1 MSNRIEDLVEALKKA
16 VRDQSISA
24 GQIQGTGDVLIR
36 LRKLE
41 DELERCTLPTAEPSR
56 YEAAVWLAQRCAVKH
71 FRILASDDARD
82 VAYLQAERRLQE
94 KFVTLNHMMQVL
106 HGRREST

>member
-1 MSNRIEDLVEALKKA
+1 MSNGIEDLVEALKKA

-24 GQIQGTGDVLIR
+24 GQIQGTGDVWIR

-41 DELERCTLPTAEPSR
+41 EELERYTPLAEPSR
-56 YEAAVWLAQRCAVKH
+56 YEAAVWLAQRSAVTH

-82 VAYLQAERRLQE
+82 AAYSQAGRRLREQ
-94 KFVTLNHMMQVL
+94 FVTLNHMMQVL
-106 HGRREST
+106 SSPKDG